1 MPLNSAVY
9 PTFFYESWN
18 AGVIPPDV
26 FGVAINW
33 FVNRT
38 PLFSRA
44 PKLPVGSVEFR
55 ITNDNYRPSSTT
67 MNNGGVLSNVATS
80 LVVADASIFLKGDL
94 LQIESEQIRVIADP
108 TWSTNTL
115 TISRGF
121 GGTTPASH
129 VDLQTV
135 YLIGNSRLGNEINQT
150 GLSRIPAPV
159 TQYCQTIQHPYQVGG
174 ALASTTNYVSGMGS
188 PLQRD
193 KMLCLQHV
201 MDDFERS
208 SYYGAGQAPTA
219 LSVGN
224 PPAMKGLR
232 TLIKTN
238 MTSAPTN
245 AGAYKPDDLIRDT
258 IQACFANGG
267 KPDTLLVSTN
277 WLQGLAVWSNHV
289 QRLQPNSTIFGDP
302 VDTFAVS
309 FLPNI
314 DIIPS
319 PLLRPFTAVALS
331 STEVRARVKRPLV
344 DYHRGRRGDAEEGDM
359 ILEGAIELD
368 NEAHHA
374 WLEGVTAFS
383 AV

>member
-9 PTFFYESWN
+9 PTNFYESWN

-26 FGVAINW
+26 FGIAINW

-38 PLFSRA
+38 PLFSRV

-55 ITNDNYRPSSTT
+55 ITNDNYRPSSTVLA
-67 MNNGGVLSNVATS
+67 NGSTVTNSATS
-80 LVVADASIFLKGDL
+80 FVVADASTFLKGDL
-94 LQIESEQIRVIADP
+94 IQIENEVIRVTADP
-108 TWSTNTL
+108 TISSNTL
-115 TISRGF
+115 TVSRGY
-121 GGTTPASH
+121 GGTTAASH
-129 VDLQTV
+129 VDTLAV
-135 YLIGNSRLGNEINQT
+135 YLIGNARLGNEINQT
-150 GLSRIPAPV
+150 GISRLPAPV

-174 ALASTTNYVSGMGS
+174 SLNSTANYVSGLGS

-193 KMLCLQHV
+193 KMMGLQHA

-208 SYYGAGQAPTA
+208 AYYGAGQAPTA
-219 LSVGN
+219 SL
-224 PPAMKGLR
+224 PPAMKGLKN
-232 TLIKTN
+232 LIATN
-238 MTSAPTN
+238 KVTSPTN

-258 IQACFANGG
+258 VQACFANGG

-277 WLQGLAVWSNHV
+277 FLQGLAVWSNHV
-289 QRLQPNSTIFGDP
+289 QRLAPNSTIFGDP

-314 DIIPS
+314 DIVPS

-331 STEVRARVKRPLV
+331 SQEVRARIKRPMV
-344 DYHRGRRGDAEEGDM
+344 DYPRGRRGDAEEGDI
-359 ILEGAIELD
+359 ILEAAIELD

-374 WLEGVTAFS
+374 WVEGITAFS